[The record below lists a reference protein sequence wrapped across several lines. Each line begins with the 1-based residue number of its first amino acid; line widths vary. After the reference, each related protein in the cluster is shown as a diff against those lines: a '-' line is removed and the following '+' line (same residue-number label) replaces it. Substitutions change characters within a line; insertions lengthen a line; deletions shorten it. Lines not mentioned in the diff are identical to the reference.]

1 MGKYIVEFT
10 PAARK
15 DLQKHYQSGN
25 KSFIKKI
32 EKMLLELTETPYIGE
47 GKPEELKY
55 HYRGLVKANQPKR
68 QNGISCRGRNR
79 HYFCCFCYRTLLR

>member
-25 KSFIKKI
+25 KSVIKKI
-32 EKMLLELTETPYIGE
+32 EKILPEL
-47 GKPEELKY
+47 
-55 HYRGLVKANQPKR
+55 
-68 QNGISCRGRNR
+68 
-79 HYFCCFCYRTLLR
+79 

>member
-25 KSFIKKI
+25 KAVIKRLKRYFWSLLKHLIWEKENRKNSNISIKDIGQDGSIKKI
-32 EKMLLELTETPYIGE
+32 E
-47 GKPEELKY
+47 
-55 HYRGLVKANQPKR
+55 
-68 QNGISCRGRNR
+68 
-79 HYFCCFCYRTLLR
+79 